1 MSFSI
6 EFQIPFPSPYFYVL
20 LPVDGCLMDEFVEV
34 CDEGGVETEGAAAGF
49 GVDTKKIVRKELD
62 GLKVLGGGEL
72 QKNQWVVDDNTG
84 YKYCLRS
91 DYAVYTGDCS
101 ISYKLYHFGETG
113 VDVLNPKTGEVMY
126 SFEVYGIPTMDE
138 AVKAG
143 WDEWRKNEKMAPKY
157 REEYPPGT
165 RIMLLHMDDPY
176 APVPPNTRGTVDHI
190 DSQSQFMMHWD
201 NGRTLALVPGKD
213 SFRKLTEEELAEEQN
228 EDITESEDAPEMS
241 M

>member
-1 MSFSI
+1 MNKQKEKRKPIPIKSVAELKRQLQVGS
-6 EFQIPFPSPYFYVL
+6 EFMATYHIKHPETVGLVRVVS
-20 LPVDGCLMDEFVEV
+20 EV
-34 CDEGGVETEGAAAGF
+34 HTNCIYSKIKDQPDHKWSTTNYGKGF
-49 GVDTKKIVRKELD
+49 RTDFEKADR
-62 GLKVLGGGEL
+62 
-72 QKNQWVVDDNTG
+72 
-84 YKYCLRS
+84 
-91 DYAVYTGDCS
+91 
-101 ISYKLYHFGETG
+101 YHFGETG
-113 VDVLNPKTGEVMY
+113 VDVLHPKTGEVMY

-143 WDEWRKNEKMAPKY
+143 WDEWHKNEKMAPKY

-165 RIMLLHMDDPY
+165 RIMLLYMDDPY

-228 EDITESEDAPEMS
+228 ENITESEDAPEMS